1 MEETLEKLAGR
12 SSGNNK
18 GGTKHVVLNHL
29 KKGENIDKQSPIPLY
44 YQIMNQL
51 REKIVGGEYAVNSV
65 LPPERELVE
74 TYQVSRMTI
83 RQALSELVNE
93 GILVRRKGIGT
104 FVAPPKLEQALSSL
118 TSFTEDMAQR
128 GMKAGSRV
136 ISFKEIV
143 PDPVIRK
150 TLELSTEEKAFECVR
165 LRMADEEPMA
175 LETTTLIASLCP
187 GLQREDLENQ
197 SLYKVLTERWGIQL
211 EYAMQSLEPI
221 LAPLYEAKLLHVAP
235 GSPLLLMH
243 RTTYDQHGRAFEHVK
258 SQYRGDRYKF
268 VIELNRKAGR

>member
-1 MEETLEKLAGR
+1 MILNPSKKSESLD
-12 SSGNNK
+12 
-18 GGTKHVVLNHL
+18 KH
-29 KKGENIDKQSPIPLY
+29 SPIPLY

-51 REKIVGGEYAVNSV
+51 REKIAGGEYTVDSA

-83 RQALSELVNE
+83 RQAISELVNE

-104 FVAPPKLEQALSSL
+104 FVAPLKIEQALSSL

-136 ISFKEIV
+136 VSFKEMTA
-143 PDPVIRK
+143 DSTTRK
-150 TLELSTEEKAFECVR
+150 TLGLSAEEKVFECVR
-165 LRMADEEPMA
+165 LRLADEEPMA
-175 LETTTLIASLCP
+175 LETTALLASICP

-197 SLYKVLTERWGIQL
+197 SLYKVLAERWGIEL
-211 EYAMQSLEPI
+211 DYATQSLEPI
-221 LAPLYEAKLLHVAP
+221 LASPHEAALLHVAP

-243 RTTYDQHGRAFEHVK
+243 RVTYNENGRAFEHVK
-258 SQYRGDRYKF
+258 SLYRGDRYKF
-268 VIELNRKAGR
+268 VTELHRKAGR